1 VIEMPNR
8 FCRLLIAG
16 LLAGVAAPVSAE
28 PVTPPDAVDVRP
40 LPQIGSTAAE
50 PTATPAPT
58 GLDASAPDPM
68 VAAMTAALA
77 KAAGT
82 LEGFAAKRREAA
94 VDSFYEARGHATV
107 WVDADGPTARARA
120 ALDRLAAANED
131 GLDPV
136 ALDIPPLPSDG
147 SIEAFAAFEVALSR
161 AVVSFAEEASAGRVV
176 PSSVNPEFITRKPD
190 RVDPIEALSDVAG
203 AIDVAVAM
211 DGFNPPHEGFRR
223 LKARLAAVRAEPDV
237 PAPAPIPEGKT
248 LKPGMIDPR
257 VPLLRARFE
266 LPAATDSVLAEVY
279 DDELVEAVKG
289 FQSKKGLEADGI
301 VGRRTISVLNGA
313 AIDEEGEIL
322 ANMEMWRWMP
332 RNLGT
337 DHVFVNIP
345 EFMARVV
352 RHGVATHETRVV
364 VGTPTNQTPVFSDEM
379 EYLVVN
385 PYWHVPESIR
395 MKEMLPQIQADPAGY
410 FRRHGYEAVWNGQ
423 VIDPAS
429 VLWDENA
436 VRFVA
441 IRQPPSEANALGRI
455 KFMFPNKH
463 AVYMHDTPS
472 RKLFQRDWRAYSHGC
487 VRVDDP
493 MAFAA
498 AILESE
504 PDVSVASLEAMF
516 GGQERRV
523 DLTQHVRVHIAYFT
537 AWVDDSGTLQLRDD
551 LYGHAATV
559 KSALGHPA
567 VSQ

>member
-1 VIEMPNR
+1 
-8 FCRLLIAG
+8 
-16 LLAGVAAPVSAE
+16 
-28 PVTPPDAVDVRP
+28 
-40 LPQIGSTAAE
+40 
-50 PTATPAPT
+50 
-58 GLDASAPDPM
+58 
-68 VAAMTAALA
+68 
-77 KAAGT
+77 
-82 LEGFAAKRREAA
+82 
-94 VDSFYEARGHATV
+94 
-107 WVDADGPTARARA
+107 
-120 ALDRLAAANED
+120 
-131 GLDPV
+131 
-136 ALDIPPLPSDG
+136 
-147 SIEAFAAFEVALSR
+147 
-161 AVVSFAEEASAGRVV
+161 
-176 PSSVNPEFITRKPD
+176 
-190 RVDPIEALSDVAG
+190 
-203 AIDVAVAM
+203 
-211 DGFNPPHEGFRR
+211 
-223 LKARLAAVRAEPDV
+223 
-237 PAPAPIPEGKT
+237 
-248 LKPGMIDPR
+248 
-257 VPLLRARFE
+257 
-266 LPAATDSVLAEVY
+266 
-279 DDELVEAVKG
+279 
-289 FQSKKGLEADGI
+289 
-301 VGRRTISVLNGA
+301 
-313 AIDEEGEIL
+313 
-322 ANMEMWRWMP
+322 
-332 RNLGT
+332 
-337 DHVFVNIP
+337 
-345 EFMARVV
+345 
-352 RHGVATHETRVV
+352 
-364 VGTPTNQTPVFSDEM
+364 
-379 EYLVVN
+379 
-385 PYWHVPESIR
+385 